1 MSQINTERIIL
12 FEDKK
17 DCCGCGACY
26 NICPKKAISMKED
39 NYGYVYPVIDETKC
53 VKCGLCKKACRYQD
67 NENMQ
72 KPIKALAAAN
82 RNEEVLKKVAS
93 GGIFSSVAEK
103 ILEEDGVVFGAS
115 MEYQND
121 VLIPKHIS
129 ISKKEELSK
138 LQGSKYVQSF
148 IGETYAE
155 AKKYLLDGR
164 KVLFSGTPCQISGLK
179 AYLGKEY
186 ENLYTID
193 IICHGVPNA
202 RWFQD
207 YIKVLENKLRGKV
220 YYYNFRDKSR
230 GQGMNA
236 QIKYYDKNK
245 NSKVIY
251 KDGHLTSFFH
261 LFLKMNIYRDNC
273 YECPYARQERVSDI
287 TIGDYWGI
295 YEEHAE
301 EMKHSNMSNSKGV
314 SCVLINTEKG
324 IKVFEQ
330 INDRMEMFAT
340 TVEKVAKHN
349 MQLREP
355 TSYTDE
361 RQKLF
366 EIYQNLGYEGIEN
379 YFQKSI
385 RIKKYFYAL
394 RSMAPKGLK
403 RKLKQ
408 IIVKVKR

>member
-1 MSQINTERIIL
+1 MSQTNTERIIL
-12 FEDKK
+12 FENKRE
-17 DCCGCGACY
+17 CCGCGACY
-26 NICPKKAISMKED
+26 NICPQKAISMEED
-39 NYGYVYPVIDETKC
+39 ELGYVYPVIDEAKC
-53 VKCGLCKKACRYQD
+53 VKCGLCKKICHYQD

-72 KPIKALAAAN
+72 KPIKTLAAAN
-82 RNEEVLKKVAS
+82 KNEDLLKKVAS
-93 GGIFSSVAEK
+93 GGIFSSVAES
-103 ILEEDGVVFGAS
+103 ILEDDGIVFGAS
-115 MEYQND
+115 MEYKNG
-121 VLIPKHIS
+121 VLVPMHIS
-129 ISKKEELSK
+129 VSNKEELLK

-148 IGETYAE
+148 IGDTYAE
-155 AKKYLLDGR
+155 AKKYLLEGR

-179 AYLGKEY
+179 SYLGKDF

-202 RWFQD
+202 KWFQN
-207 YIKVLENKLRGKV
+207 YIKVLEEKLQGKV
-220 YYYNFRDKSR
+220 YYYNFRDKSK

-236 QIKYYDKNK
+236 QIKYHDKNG
-245 NSKVIY
+245 NSKVLY

-324 IKVFEQ
+324 ISVFEK
-330 INDRMEMFAT
+330 ISARMDMFET

-355 TSYTDE
+355 TKYTEE
-361 RQKLF
+361 RQNLF
-366 EIYQNLGYEGIEN
+366 QIYKNSGYEGIESH
-379 YFQKSI
+379 FQKSI
-385 RIKKYFYAL
+385 RVKKYFYAL

-408 IIVKVKR
+408 IVVKVKK

>member
-1 MSQINTERIIL
+1 MENIEL
-12 FEDKK
+12 FKNKSE
-17 DCCGCGACY
+17 CCACGACY
-26 NICPKKAISMKED
+26 NICPRKAISMEED
-39 NYGYVYPVIDETKC
+39 EYGFVYPKIDDSKC
-53 VKCGLCKKACRYQD
+53 VKCGLCKKVCHYQ
-67 NENMQ
+67 ENSNLQ
-72 KPIKALAAAN
+72 KPVKAYAAAGKN
-82 RNEEVLKKVAS
+82 DDMLKKVAS
-93 GGIFSSVAEK
+93 GGMFTLVAER
-103 ILEEDGVVFGAS
+103 ILEEGGVVFGAS
-115 MEYQND
+115 MEYENGKL
-121 VLIPKHIS
+121 VPKHIS
-129 ISKKEELSK
+129 VENREELVK

-155 AKKYLLDGR
+155 AKKILTEGR

-179 AYLGKEY
+179 SYLGKVY

-202 RWFQD
+202 KWFQN
-207 YIKVLENKLRGKV
+207 YIKVFENKLQGNI

-236 QIKYYDKNK
+236 RINYYDKNK
-245 NSKVIY
+245 QSKTLY

-261 LFLKMNIYRDNC
+261 LFLKMNIYRENC
-273 YECPYARQERVSDI
+273 YFCPYAKQERISDI

-301 EMKHSNMSNSKGV
+301 EMKHSSMSNSKGI
-314 SCVLINTEKG
+314 SCVLVNSEKG
-324 IKVFEQ
+324 MEIFER
-330 INDRMEMFAT
+330 IMPEMDYFET
-340 TVEKVAKHN
+340 TVEKIAKHN

-355 TSYTDE
+355 THYTEE

-366 EIYQNLGYEGIEN
+366 KIYTDSGYEGIEN

-385 RIKKYFYAL
+385 RIKKYFYSV

-403 RKLKQ
+403 RKIKQ
-408 IIVKVKR
+408 MIVKVKK